1 MQKQVHLLDE
11 HHWQVKRCVSGSLC
25 EACSLADISLQPSV
39 ADHLSQAID
48 DSQPLTSSNIRP
60 LTYVAGVDI
69 SFVKND
75 AVNACAAFIVVKLPD
90 FEVCIVHDIN

>member
-1 MQKQVHLLDE
+1 MQKQVRLLDE
-11 HHWQVKRCVSGSLC
+11 HHWQVKRCVSGSVC
-25 EACSLADISLQPSV
+25 EDCSHADTSLQPSV
-39 ADHLSQAID
+39 AEHLSQAID
-48 DSQPLTSSNIRP
+48 DRQPVTFHNIRP

-90 FEVCIVHDIN
+90 FTVCILHDIN